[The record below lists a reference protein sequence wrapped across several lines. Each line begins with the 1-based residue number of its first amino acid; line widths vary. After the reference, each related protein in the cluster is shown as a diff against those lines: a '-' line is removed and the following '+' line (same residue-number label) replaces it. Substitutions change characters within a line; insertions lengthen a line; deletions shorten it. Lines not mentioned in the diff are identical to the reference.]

1 MEPVS
6 NNTLP
11 EHTQV
16 KRRRRHSPAFR
27 ARVVAACAEPG
38 VSIAA
43 VARHYQLNANLIHK
57 WRKAIVAGCNPTLEP
72 PGFLALP
79 LPANVTDSDQQVT
92 LSIGELTIQWP
103 LSHINQVVLW
113 LKALQS

>member
-11 EHTQV
+11 EFEPVQ
-16 KRRRRHSPAFR
+16 RRRRHSPDFK
-27 ARVVAACAEPG
+27 ARVLAACAEPG
-38 VSIAA
+38 ASIAA

-57 WRKAIVAGCNPTLEP
+57 WRKAPKGDYMAIAEP
-72 PGFLALP
+72 PGFLALA
-79 LPANVTDSDQQVT
+79 LPATVTDADRQVT
-92 LSIGELTIQWP
+92 LSIGELTVQWP
-103 LSHINQVVLW
+103 LSHINQAVPW